1 MHWARAA
8 GHSNDK
14 LTRLVGQ
21 EITLQRHIAKKKK
34 KKKIRDVENHV
45 KTRQEML
52 KVANVWKHFIINVH
66 DFNYA
71 RVRSRETSFWF

>member
-1 MHWARAA
+1 M
-8 GHSNDK
+8 SVIYFINN
-14 LTRLVGQ
+14 
-21 EITLQRHIAKKKK
+21 
-34 KKKIRDVENHV
+34 NHV

-52 KVANVWKHFIINVH
+52 KVANGWKHFIINVH